1 MPVEHGRRDVD
12 QRDRGRVATGFNAR
26 PPHHQG
32 HMQQLLP
39 ERVPMVVGAM
49 LEQFL
54 AMVRREDHQTRLQH
68 AAVGE
73 PVTQDTE
80 LRVHIG
86 DLFIVGGDDELPG
99 PLAAGPRVGA
109 R

>member
-1 MPVEHGRRDVD
+1 
-12 QRDRGRVATGFNAR
+12 
-26 PPHHQG
+26 
-32 HMQQLLP
+32 MQQLLP
-39 ERVPMVVGAM
+39 ERVPMLEAAM

-54 AMVRREDHQTRLQH
+54 AMVRREDHQARLQH

-86 DLFIVGGDDELPG
+86 DLFIVGGDDERPVRWQQVLDSA
-99 PLAAGPRVGA
+99 PLSSCVSGA
-109 R
+109 